1 KNDPREAIERVAK
14 GFFLFL
20 FLIDIGVISGESC
33 KNHYFINVADIHLSA
48 KAGFYASRYKRFRKL
63 CYVLGALYAFMGD
76 QNQDL
81 RIKFNE
87 GEWETWPQ
95 VTTICVGNAKYFDGG
110 MKITPNATPYSG
122 NLEVVIVQNFKW
134 HDFILKLQKLYN
146 GTHLSLENI
155 SVRRYDIG
163 SKEERKRGEK
173 GVDSMLGRRENPG
186 EHEAMRKMKNEFM
199 VNWDGLRTKDT
210 ERVLVLV
217 ATNRPFDLNEV
228 VIRRL
233 PRRLGSLFFACIG
246 DTAVNNWD
254 AFMLVLALQNL
265 CVTAVHR
272 PIKEILE
279 KKKKEHAAALAEG
292 RPAPALSGSSDIR
305 SLNMEDFKDAHQ
317 QVYQAAIM
325 LPGDA

>member
-1 KNDPREAIERVAK
+1 MSNIQMSKIERMIDTNSLRQIHDDNLEREIRHTQLMTLLLKSEKCQDVIRMGPEAFRQLCQKLRGTSRVKDSTRSTAEEQLIPLGASYDFARTLHWKNDPREAIERVAK
-14 GFFLFL
+14 GF

-173 GVDSMLGRRENPG
+173 GVAGR
-186 EHEAMRKMKNEFM
+186 
-199 VNWDGLRTKDT
+199 
-210 ERVLVLV
+210 
-217 ATNRPFDLNEV
+217 
-228 VIRRL
+228 I
-233 PRRLGSLFFACIG
+233 C
-246 DTAVNNWD
+246 
-254 AFMLVLALQNL
+254 
-265 CVTAVHR
+265 
-272 PIKEILE
+272 
-279 KKKKEHAAALAEG
+279 
-292 RPAPALSGSSDIR
+292 
-305 SLNMEDFKDAHQ
+305 
-317 QVYQAAIM
+317 
-325 LPGDA
+325 